1 MSDKMQTVYIAK
13 DPNMAAPV
21 FATDDFEVISE
32 WVDKHPNR
40 FYNELGVLSAEEVRD
55 LPDFNPNE

>member
-1 MSDKMQTVYIAK
+1 
-13 DPNMAAPV
+13 MAAPV